1 MWYDWLHA
9 HLPCRFPMSQT
20 RYQRSLYLLLAP
32 FLIGVG
38 LLVILPAGLAL
49 GVAFTSYDGLAAP
62 RWSGLANFRAIAAD
76 GLFRTALVNSAIFVA
91 LTVPLRTLITL
102 ALALLLSRPR
112 RGVGLYRAAVYL
124 PTLVPGVAYA
134 LIWLWILN
142 PLYGPL
148 NRLLVAVSL
157 PAPAWLV
164 DSRTALAAVSVAA
177 LFQLGEGFVVLLAG
191 LQELPDEYYEAAA
204 LDGAGRLA
212 LLRHIVLPLLAPWL
226 LLIVIRDLIVSVQSS
241 FTPVLLM
248 TGGGPYHA
256 TLLLPLLIYQTAF
269 DRFRFGEGAAM
280 TAVVCAG
287 VALLVV
293 LTHRAFGG
301 WGYDDAV

>member
-1 MWYDWLHA
+1 
-9 HLPCRFPMSQT
+9 MSHS

-32 FLIGVG
+32 FLLGVA
-38 LLVILPAGLAL
+38 LLVLLPAGLSL
-49 GVAFTSYDGLAAP
+49 GLAFTSYDGLAAP
-62 RWSGLANFRAIAAD
+62 SWSGLANFRAIAGD
-76 GLFRTALVNSAIFVA
+76 GLFRTALANSTLFI
-91 LTVPLRTLITL
+91 LMTVPLRTLITL
-102 ALALLLSRPR
+102 GLALLLARPR

-134 LIWLWILN
+134 LVWLWILN

-148 NRLLVAVSL
+148 NLLLGAVGL

-164 DSRTALAAVSVAA
+164 DPRTALLAIALTA

-191 LQELPDEYYEAAA
+191 LQEIPEEYYESAV

-212 LLRHIVLPLLAPWL
+212 LLRHVVLPLLAPWL

-241 FTPVLLM
+241 FTPALLM
-248 TGGGPYHA
+248 TGGGPYYA

-280 TAVVCAG
+280 TALVVAG
-287 VALLVV
+287 VALLVA
-293 LTHRAFGG
+293 LTHAAFGG

>member
-1 MWYDWLHA
+1 
-9 HLPCRFPMSQT
+9 MSQS

-32 FLIGVG
+32 FLLGVG
-38 LLVILPAGLAL
+38 LLVILPAALTL
-49 GVAFTSYDGLAAP
+49 GVSFTSYDGLAPP
-62 RWSGLANFRAIAAD
+62 RWSGLENFRALGED
-76 GLFRTALVNSAIFVA
+76 GLFRTALANSALFVA

-102 ALALLLSRPR
+102 GLALLLARPR

-148 NRLLVAVSL
+148 NRLLFAFGL

-164 DSRTALAAVSVAA
+164 DPRTALAAVAFAA

-191 LQELPDEYYEAAA
+191 LQEIPDEYYEAAA
-204 LDGAGRLA
+204 LDGAGYLVRLRF
-212 LLRHIVLPLLAPWL
+212 LVLPLLTPWI

-256 TLLLPLLIYQTAF
+256 TLLLPLLIYQTVF

-280 TAVVCAG
+280 TALVCVG
-287 VALLVV
+287 VALLVT

-301 WGYDDAV
+301 WGYEDAV

>member
-1 MWYDWLHA
+1 
-9 HLPCRFPMSQT
+9 MSHH

-32 FLIGVG
+32 FL
-38 LLVILPAGLAL
+38 L
-49 GVAFTSYDGLAAP
+49 GVALLVVLPAALSLGLAFTRYDGLAAP
-62 RWSGLANFRAIAAD
+62 SWAGLANFRALGAD
-76 GLFRTALVNSAIFVA
+76 QLFRTATLNSLLFVA

-102 ALALLLSRPR
+102 GLALLLARPR
-112 RGVGLYRAAVYL
+112 RGVGLYRAAIYL

-134 LIWLWILN
+134 LVWLWLLN

-148 NRLLVAVSL
+148 NALLGALGL

-164 DSRTALAAVSVAA
+164 DPRTALPALALAA

-191 LQELPDEYYEAAA
+191 LQEIPDDYYEAAA
-204 LDGAGRLA
+204 IDGAGRLTV
-212 LLRHIVLPLLAPWL
+212 LRQIVLPLLAPWL

-241 FTPVLLM
+241 FTPALVM

-269 DRFRFGEGAAM
+269 DRLRFGEGAAM
-280 TAVVCAG
+280 TAVVFGAVG
-287 VALLVV
+287 LLVL
-293 LTHRAFGG
+293 LTHRLAGG